1 MGMILFQLHEI
12 EFSSPIEAD
21 ANRAQDGL
29 ALRDEYWNLVMDQA
43 DPQGPLYPFFQ
54 RQASCLEVIIGLCIR
69 MDFIK
74 QKSIGEYFKA
84 LVLNLD
90 LQTVDV
96 DHNERTIKKWLVRD
110 IKPNGEGGL
119 FPMNWNQ
126 EDQRGLELWYQ
137 MQQYLAERKR

>member
-1 MGMILFQLHEI
+1 
-12 EFSSPIEAD
+12 
-21 ANRAQDGL
+21 
-29 ALRDEYWNLVMDQA
+29 
-43 DPQGPLYPFFQ
+43 
-54 RQASCLEVIIGLCIR
+54 